1 MGYTWDFRIVWL
13 ARDVF
18 LTGIA
23 WTVALSAVSIIGG
36 TVPGVFLALI
46 RNARNPVLRIGA
58 RAFIEVFLAVPV
70 LVLLIWL
77 YFCIPALIPGLK
89 LSGFWTAVLGFS
101 LSLSAFVAET
111 VRAGVESIPPGQ
123 TEAALTLGMTRNQ
136 TTRRIILP
144 QAIRIIIPPLATQYI
159 TCIKLSSLA
168 SIIAVNELLH
178 LSNILIMRTF
188 RPLEVYTAAAVA
200 YMAIILPL
208 NLLVR
213 SFEKRGR
220 VYQGLRKFYA
230 AVFVPPRLKPRLRAE
245 G

>member
-1 MGYTWDFRIVWL
+1 V
-13 ARDVF
+13 V
-18 LTGIA
+18 
-23 WTVALSAVSIIGG
+23 LSFISIIVG
-36 TVPGVFLALI
+36 TIPGIFLALA
-46 RNARNPVLRIGA
+46 RNARNLVLRLFS
-58 RAFIEVFLAVPV
+58 RVFIEIFLAIPV

-77 YFCIPALIPGLK
+77 YFCLPILMPGLR
-89 LSGFWTAVLGFS
+89 LSGFWVAILGFS

-111 VRAGVESIPPGQ
+111 VRAGIESIPPGQ
-123 TEAALTLGMTRNQ
+123 TEAALSMGMTRNQ
-136 TTRRIILP
+136 ITWRIVLP
-144 QAIRIIIPPLATQYI
+144 QAIRIIIPPLMTQYI

-178 LSNILIMRTF
+178 LSGLLIMETF
-188 RPLEVYTAAAVA
+188 RPLEVYTATAIA

-220 VYQGLRKFYA
+220 VYRGLWKFYA
-230 AVFVPPRLKPRLRAE
+230 FMFTPTRLKTRPRAE